1 MTLIISVDVKQ
12 KLIKEDFNDDC
23 KMLKHLQVLLQSFI
37 NMKSMHSTKKYYM
50 LSLIDFKSHRQ
61 NGIPSPRTSWAT
73 RAGLGQ
79 SAHVRPLHWLSAR
92 GIRAG
97 EGWEIRFMLPPAVPL
112 HCPEI
117 PPLALLSSPL
127 LPPARSCSLLRLIL
141 VKLRNCFLWC
151 ERHICLL
158 LTFYS
163 LLD

>member
-1 MTLIISVDVKQ
+1 
-12 KLIKEDFNDDC
+12 
-23 KMLKHLQVLLQSFI
+23 
-37 NMKSMHSTKKYYM
+37 M

-73 RAGLGQ
+73 RARLGQ